1 VQLTAVRQR
10 SCPGCQRPVRERSAR
25 WCGACGTPLRPTA
38 DEDVREAGPDLSP
51 RPGLRRRLLATG
63 TASVVVV
70 ALVLAGGPVIDRLPD
85 GSAADDLEV
94 ATPSAGVLE
103 RVSRRF
109 RPPPPPLR
117 DPVCLREAGVDCF
130 RWTVADR
137 DLAGAQLTV
146 AGDLLLATDLGGTEM
161 TARRLT
167 DGGVAWRASL
177 GEVGGP
183 GRVLT
188 TDALL
193 LTVDDDGLTARD
205 LAGGDV
211 RWRTDELPRDVTFL
225 AARQRAE
232 ELVLVAVL
240 DAPVLD
246 DGTVVGPAATI
257 LGLDAAT
264 GRTTWKLDTAG
275 PAGIGRDATTAYI
288 DEEGQLVALEPDG
301 SVRWEVAAVT
311 PGSAGGTWVNGG
323 FVTVWSND
331 DEAGDRLHRLSD
343 GRPLGTGGTVL
354 ASDGDRTLLEVWRG
368 RDGAEPPPDPD
379 GGSPLDG
386 VGDGPAY
393 VLIDGDATERWRVAA
408 EPPGCTLGAQLEG
421 EQVRIIGCGGA
432 ELVLA
437 ASDGSVRS
445 RTPAIEVTDGEM
457 VAFAERVGPYA
468 LQPEAPS
475 RATSAWNLVDTRTA
489 VEVARL
495 PPDSLVVTRE
505 GDPAWTNDLGG
516 FAVIHHRGG
525 LVALDLP
532 SVRAAGSGRT
542 VPPPHRRIRR

>member
-10 SCPGCQRPVRERSAR
+10 SCPGCQRPVRDRSAR

-38 DEDVREAGPDLSP
+38 DDDVREDGPARSAGPDL
-51 RPGLRRRLLATG
+51 RRR
-63 TASVVVV
+63 VV
-70 ALVLAGGPVIDRLPD
+70 AAGAAGVVLVGFVLAGGPIVDRLPD
-85 GSAADDLEV
+85 GSGGDDLEV
-94 ATPSAGVLE
+94 ATPSATVLE

-130 RWTVADR
+130 RWTVTDR

-146 AGDLLLATDLGGTEM
+146 AGELLLATDLGGTEM
-161 TARRLT
+161 TARRLS
-167 DGGVAWRASL
+167 DGEVAWRASL

-188 TDALL
+188 TEELL
-193 LTVDDDGLTARD
+193 LTVDDDGLTARS

-211 RWRTDELPRDVTFL
+211 RWHTDDLPRDVTFL
-225 AARQRAE
+225 AARQRAD

-264 GRTTWKLDTAG
+264 GRTTWEVDTAG
-275 PAGIGRDATTAYI
+275 PAGIGRDATTAYV

-331 DEAGDRLHRLSD
+331 DGVGDRLHRLSD

-354 ASDGDRTLLEVWRG
+354 ASDGGRTLLEVWRG
-368 RDGAEPPPDPD
+368 RDGDEVPPDGRDD
-379 GGSPLDG
+379 G
-386 VGDGPAY
+386 GDGPAY
-393 VLIDGDATERWRVAA
+393 VLIDGDATERWRIAA

-421 EQVRIIGCGGA
+421 EEVRIIGCGGA

-445 RTPAIEVTDGEM
+445 RTPAIEVTDGDV

-475 RATSAWNLVDTRTA
+475 QVTSAWNLVDTRTG

-495 PPDSLVVTRE
+495 PPDSVVVTRE

-516 FAVIHHRGG
+516 FAIIHHRGG

-532 SVRAAGSGRT
+532 AARAAGSGRT